1 MKLLRYGEVGRE
13 RPGMVD
19 SSGNIRDLGNIVE
32 DIGGE
37 VLTRS
42 GLSGLRTVDVES
54 LARVNE
60 AVRIGPCVA
69 GVGKIIGVG
78 RNYADHAAESGNE
91 VPKEPVIFF
100 KATSAIVGP
109 DDDVLLPP
117 GSEKTDW
124 EIELGVVIGDEAR
137 YVSQESALNHV
148 AGYCIVNDVS
158 ERSYQLE
165 RCGQWVKGKSCDTF
179 APFGPWLVTTDE
191 VKDPQN
197 LAMWLDVGKHRYQD
211 GSTSAMVYGVSYLVS
226 YLSQFMTLQPG
237 DLICTGTPPGV
248 GLGQH
253 PPVYLKDGDVMTL
266 GIQGLG
272 RQRQIVRAL

>member
-42 GLSGLRTVDVES
+42 GLSGLRTVNVES

-148 AGYCIVNDVS
+148 AGYCIVNDIS

-179 APFGPWLVTTDE
+179 APIGPWLVTTDE

-197 LAMWLDVGKHRYQD
+197 LAMWLDVGNHRYQD
-211 GSTSAMVYGVSYLVS
+211 DSTSAMVYGVRYLVS

-248 GLGQH
+248 CRLGATPAGLSE
-253 PPVYLKDGDVMTL
+253 
-266 GIQGLG
+266 
-272 RQRQIVRAL
+272 RR